1 MKKITRQINMFNVW
15 SNSWFTEQV
24 IEYEVIT
31 KLYQWI
37 ANKLPKKL
45 VYFCY
50 IRFMAFASTHGEGEK
65 MTPDEITFSKAVEIW
80 EAYN

>member
-31 KLYQWI
+31 KLYQWVKEI
-37 ANKLPKKL
+37 NGSTM
-45 VYFCY
+45 YFVK
-50 IRFMAFASTHGEGEK
+50 IR
-65 MTPDEITFSKAVEIW
+65 W
-80 EAYN
+80 